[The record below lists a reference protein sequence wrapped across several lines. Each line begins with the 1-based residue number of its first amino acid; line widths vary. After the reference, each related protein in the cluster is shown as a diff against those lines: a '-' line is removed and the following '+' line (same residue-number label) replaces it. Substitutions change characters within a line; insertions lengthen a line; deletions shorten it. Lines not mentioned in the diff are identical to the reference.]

1 MIYTVCTPLCPIYK
15 EPDVTSEYADE
26 AFYGQKA
33 EVLEEKDGF
42 YLIHTDYDY
51 KGWSPVGCLSDAEY
65 TPTHVVT
72 SAFGDMLWEPKNCR
86 RAALDLPRG
95 SRVMVLEEG
104 GTERYAAVK
113 TIDGK
118 VFYLHRK
125 NLVTVDC
132 LGRERDEATLRRDIT
147 DTARLFLGTGYR
159 WGGKTAEGL
168 DCSGLAF
175 MSYYMNGIHVYRD
188 AHVERS
194 PRLRLITIEEAK
206 EGDLLFFPGHVAV
219 YIGDGL
225 YIHSTTSLGGVGFN
239 SLDPDS
245 PIFNEGL
252 KKSLNAVAT
261 AF

>member
-1 MIYTVCTPLCPIYK
+1 MEYTFCKPLTPIYK
-15 EPDVTSEYADE
+15 EADAASEYADE

-33 EVLEEKDGF
+33 EVLERKNGF
-42 YLIHTDYDY
+42 CRVHTDYDY
-51 KGWSPVGCLSDAEY
+51 EGYAPEDCVTEAEY
-65 TPTHVVT
+65 APTHVVT
-72 SAFGDMLWEPKNCR
+72 SAFGELLYEPKNCR

-95 SRVMVLEEG
+95 SLIKIDEDG
-104 GTERYAAVK
+104 GTERYAAAR

-125 NLVTVDC
+125 NIVEAEYIK
-132 LGRERDEATLRRDIT
+132 RERDEATLRRDIT

-159 WGGKTAEGL
+159 WGGKTACGI

-175 MSYYMNGIHVYRD
+175 MSYYMNGLHIYRD
-188 AHVERS
+188 AHIERS
-194 PRLRLITIEEAK
+194 PLLRTIDIKEAK

-225 YIHSTTSLGGVGFN
+225 FIHSTTALGGVGFN
-239 SLDPDS
+239 SLSEYS
-245 PIFNEGL
+245 PIYSEGL
-252 KKSLNAVAT
+252 RTSLKAATT

>member
-1 MIYTVCTPLCPIYK
+1 MNYTVCKPICPIYR
-15 EPDVTSEYADE
+15 EADSTTEYLDE
-26 AFYGQKA
+26 AFFGQKA
-33 EVLEEKDGF
+33 EVLEEKGGF
-42 YLIHTDYDY
+42 YLLHTEYDY
-51 KGWSPVGCLSDAEY
+51 KGWAPCNCLTDAEY
-65 TPTHVVT
+65 APTHVVT

-95 SRVMVLEEG
+95 SKVKVLEEG
-104 GTERYAAVK
+104 GTERYAAVE
-113 TIDGK
+113 TTDGK
-118 VFYLHRK
+118 LFYLHRK
-125 NLVTVDC
+125 NLVTIDY
-132 LGRERDEATLRRDIT
+132 LSRQRDEATLRRDIT

-159 WGGKTAEGL
+159 WGGKTAAGL

-188 AHVERS
+188 AHVDRS
-194 PRLRLITIEEAK
+194 PSLRIIELKQAK
-206 EGDLLFFPGHVAV
+206 EGDLLFFPGHVAI

-225 YIHSTTSLGGVGFN
+225 YIHSTTALGGVGFN
-239 SLDPDS
+239 SFNPES